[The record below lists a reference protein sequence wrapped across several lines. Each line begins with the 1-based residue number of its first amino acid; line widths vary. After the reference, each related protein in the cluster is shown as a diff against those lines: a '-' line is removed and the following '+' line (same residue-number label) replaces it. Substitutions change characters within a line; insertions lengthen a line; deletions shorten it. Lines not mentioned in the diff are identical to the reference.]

1 MVPAEENRNQ
11 QITAGQLA
19 LEVMHEIRNPLEA
32 LGHLTYL
39 TLQAPHDPEKVTT
52 YMRMAEEQVATLNRI
67 ISQTLGYAKSGSKPT
82 TSNLVEVAEA
92 AIRIH
97 QRTVEAK
104 KIHLLKDLPEGVTA
118 EIRTGE
124 ILQVV
129 SNLIANALDALPPGG
144 ILAVRLRRRNG
155 GIFILISD
163 NGHGIPAHH
172 SRKVFEPFF
181 TTKEESGTGLG
192 LALAKRIIERHGGR
206 IWLRSSVRPG
216 KSGTTFRISLPDQ
229 DTFGYS

>member
-1 MVPAEENRNQ
+1 MVSPEENKDH

-39 TLQAPHDPEKVTT
+39 TLQAANDQDKVAS
-52 YMRMAEEQVATLNRI
+52 YMRMAEEQLSTLNQI
-67 ISQTLGYAKSGSKPT
+67 VSQTLGYARSGQPT
-82 TSNLVEVAEA
+82 ISNLVELAEA

-97 QRTVEAK
+97 QRKIEAK
-104 KIHLLKDLPEGVTA
+104 KIHLLKDLPAGVTA

-129 SNLIANALDALPPGG
+129 SNLIVNAVDALPPNG
-144 ILAVRLRRRNG
+144 ILVVRLRRRRD

-163 NGHGIPAHH
+163 NGHGIPVQN
-172 SRKVFEPFF
+172 SRRIFEPFF
-181 TTKEESGTGLG
+181 TTKEEKGTGLG
-192 LALAKRIIERHGGR
+192 LALTKRIVERHGGR
-206 IWLRSSVRPG
+206 IWMRSSIRPG
-216 KSGTTFRISLPDQ
+216 KSGTTFRISLP
-229 DTFGYS
+229 T

>member
-1 MVPAEENRNQ
+1 MVPPEETRDQ

-19 LEVMHEIRNPLEA
+19 LEVIHEIRNPLEA

-39 TLQAPHDPEKVTT
+39 TLQGSDDPEKVTR
-52 YMRMAEEQVATLNRI
+52 YMCMAQEQVATLNRI
-67 ISQTLGYAKSGSKPT
+67 VSQTLGYARTGSKPT
-82 TSNLVEVAEA
+82 TSNLVELAEA

-97 QRTVEAK
+97 QRTIEAK
-104 KIHLLKDLPEGVTA
+104 KIHLLKDLPAGVTA

-129 SNLIANALDALPPGG
+129 SNLIVNALDALPAGG
-144 ILAVRLRRRNG
+144 VLAVRLRRRNG

-163 NGHGIPAHH
+163 NGHGIPAQH

-181 TTKEESGTGLG
+181 TTKGESGTGLG
-192 LALAKRIIERHGGR
+192 LALAKRIIERHAGR
-206 IWLRSSVRPG
+206 IWVRSSVRPG
-216 KSGTTFRISLPDQ
+216 KSGTTFRIFLPV
-229 DTFGYS
+229 